1 MPPGWRLGYTS
12 EWGFDCIS
20 LSETERH
27 GPSEEEG
34 WLLLA
39 RMLGACTSNG
49 ERIKQLTSW
58 CICDKEGGKER
69 ALSSR
74 PLSLYARGSQVGKTT
89 PQIIMSSER
98 RDISAIITDSHFQ
111 CTSCWFHVP
120 VALYLLL
127 FSRLTCTDHPV
138 PGSRSPKDQP

>member
-1 MPPGWRLGYTS
+1 MAYFTPPSRSAPGC
-12 EWGFDCIS
+12 DCIS

-69 ALSSR
+69 ALSFVPAAF
-74 PLSLYARGSQVGKTT
+74 PLRQPPGDHRLGK
-89 PQIIMSSER
+89 QR
-98 RDISAIITDSHFQ
+98 R
-111 CTSCWFHVP
+111 
-120 VALYLLL
+120 
-127 FSRLTCTDHPV
+127 
-138 PGSRSPKDQP
+138 K